1 MGATVR
7 MTSIGKELESFI
19 DSYEQDLSPKLCDAL
34 EALAADVDEM
44 AEKLEDKI
52 EDLKSEVEELEEKLR
67 DAEYDRDELR
77 NQIME
82 GN

>member
-1 MGATVR
+1 MGSTVR

-19 DSYEQDLSPKLCDAL
+19 DSYEQDLSPKLYDGL
-34 EALAADVDEM
+34 EILAADMDEM
-44 AEKLEDKI
+44 TEKLEDKI
-52 EDLKSEVEELEEKLR
+52 EDLESEIEELKEKLR
-67 DAEYDRDELR
+67 DVEYDLEELQ